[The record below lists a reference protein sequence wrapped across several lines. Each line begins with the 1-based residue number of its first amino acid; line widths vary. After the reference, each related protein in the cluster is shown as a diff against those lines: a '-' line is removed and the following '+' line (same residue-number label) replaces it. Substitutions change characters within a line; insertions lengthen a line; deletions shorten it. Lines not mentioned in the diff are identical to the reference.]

1 MDALRLGRTDIEVTP
16 IGLGAWQFAQ
26 GIGMGG
32 SFWPSIDDDAI
43 TAVVRAAR
51 DGGISW
57 FDTAE
62 AYGRGRSERMLAAA
76 LSRVG
81 AAPGSVVVATKWWPF
96 PRTALSIGRTI
107 ESRIACLAP
116 YPVDLFQVHQPWSLS
131 SIRAQ
136 MRAFAALVHAKKIRA
151 AGVSNFSARQMEQA
165 HAALAAPGIPLASN
179 QVRFNLLD
187 RRIEANGVL
196 VSARRLGVTIIAWSP
211 LAQGMLTGRFHDDPA
226 LAARL
231 APGRRFLNGITPAHR
246 DPRAGRRRA
255 RHLCRAGGPRLDRTI
270 PRRRCRRHPRGLEA
284 AAGKR
289 GGGGDAREAVAEG
302 AGGHRRGV
310 VALRGR
316 RLRPPVSTARR
327 SRSSA
332 AATRRARGAR
342 RRTPRPG
349 LP

>member
-81 AAPGSVVVATKWWPF
+81 AAPGSVVVATTWWPF

-231 APGRRFLNGITPAHR
+231 APGRRFLNGITPARLAATAPLIATLEQVAAAHGISVAQAALAWTVR
-246 DPRAGRRRA
+246 FHGGAVVAIPGASKPRQASEAAEAMRVKLSPKELAAIDAASWR
-255 RHLCRAGGPRLDRTI
+255 CVAGG
-270 PRRRCRRHPRGLEA
+270 
-284 AAGKR
+284 
-289 GGGGDAREAVAEG
+289 
-302 AGGHRRGV
+302 
-310 VALRGR
+310 
-316 RLRPPVSTARR
+316 
-327 SRSSA
+327 
-332 AATRRARGAR
+332 
-342 RRTPRPG
+342 
-349 LP
+349 